1 MIESTRTRINENV
14 EDPLKQALDP
24 SNAFVLLGLKEEQAA
39 IKQSSGN
46 AKLRVTLLTDDQKLL
61 PRLQRSLGRLQADIT
76 CIETVNQANKLI
88 NSGQSDITIVD
99 VQGADRWPGAA
110 FQLFDERAARDLV
123 VILCRDNGDI
133 RNYRER
139 SLHAFDIF
147 PIDAIDDHRF
157 QCVIQA
163 ALLRAEVVSSEKHGD
178 DIDPRSLRSLTCSL
192 PVACD

>member
-61 PRLQRSLGRLQADIT
+61 PRLQCSLGRLQADIT